1 MKNKIQIL
9 LVDDEVD
16 FLDTVSFWLRSK
28 GYSVIHA
35 NNGQQALELIKSGH
49 PNIVFLDIKMPV
61 MDGVETLVHIREF
74 NKELPVIMLT
84 AYADEKSLTRTRQL
98 GISGFFP
105 KKADFAHLTNIIET
119 TLRTHKKLRS
129 DQKPKKDKRG

>member
-1 MKNKIQIL
+1 MENKIHVL

-16 FLDTVSFWLRSK
+16 FLDTVSFWLKSK

-35 NNGQQALELIKSGH
+35 NNGQQALAVIKSKH
-49 PNIVFLDIKMPV
+49 PNIVFLDFNMPV
-61 MDGVETLVHIREF
+61 MNGIETLVRIREF
-74 NKELPVIMLT
+74 DTETPVIMLT
-84 AYADEKSLTRTRQL
+84 AYGSEKMLARARQL

-105 KKADFAHLTNIIET
+105 KGGDLPQIVRIIET
-119 TLRTHKKLRS
+119 TLRIHKKLRF